1 LTNLKVRAAKVGYQ
15 WSMHLKKRVLTAF
28 ALISLP
34 LAMGGLPLGIYL
46 VPYYAG
52 ELGISLAAIGI
63 IVLLTRVTDVATD
76 PLIGTLSDATPARF
90 GRRGIWIMIGLPVM
104 GFATLAVF
112 NPPEQVGHLYLFFS
126 VAFLYLGWTLISIPL
141 SAWAAELS
149 PDYHERSRITGARS
163 FASSTGLLLV
173 MSLPLLMAFL
183 VGQGYTCLTPEHPGS
198 LQPMLKIVAWCT
210 LAGLC
215 VFGPLL
221 VFSVP
226 QATFVQKNS
235 MSFRQALT
243 LVWNNKP
250 FMRLLAAGVTN
261 HVGWYCIST
270 LYVFFLAHYLKATTQ
285 QWSAL
290 LIVYFVFGMIG
301 TPLIVRLASKINKH
315 KLMATLS
322 MYMIAVYSTVLLM
335 EPGQWKYYILIQIF
349 CGLVANIGNVL
360 VPSMAADVID
370 KDTVESGQQ
379 RGALFMALW
388 GTADKIALAVAA
400 GLTLPFLQF
409 LGFDPSVENDLQGLK
424 ALQYTYTLV
433 PIFFL
438 TWSAWLIWR
447 FPITKEYQ
455 EELRARISSQQLR
468 VDS

>member
-1 LTNLKVRAAKVGYQ
+1 MKLKNRE
-15 WSMHLKKRVLTAF
+15 LTAF

-34 LAMGGLPLGIYL
+34 LAMGGLPLGLYL
-46 VPYYAG
+46 VPYYTS
-52 ELGISLAAIGI
+52 ELGISLTAIGL
-63 IVLLTRVTDVATD
+63 IVLLTRVTDVITD
-76 PLIGTLSDATPARF
+76 PLIGTLSDATPERF
-90 GRRGIWIMIGLPVM
+90 GRRGIWVLIGLPTM

-112 NPPEQVGHLYLFFS
+112 NPPEQVSYLYVFLA
-126 VAFLYLGWTLISIPL
+126 VALLYLGWTLISIPL

-163 FASSTGLLLV
+163 FAASTGLLLV
-173 MSLPLLMAFL
+173 MSLPLGLGYLAS
-183 VGQGYTCLTPEHPGS
+183 QGYTSFAPAHPGS
-198 LQPMLKIVAWCT
+198 LQPMLKIVAWST

-215 VFGPLL
+215 IFGPLL
-221 VFSVP
+221 LLTVP
-226 QATFVQKNS
+226 QV
-235 MSFRQALT
+235 SFSRKSTVSLRQALV

-270 LYVFFLAHYLKATTQ
+270 LYVFFLAHYLNATTQ

-301 TPLIVRLASKINKH
+301 TPVIVKLASKFSKH
-315 KLMATLS
+315 KLMAALS
-322 MYMIAVYSTVLLM
+322 LYMITVYSTVLLM
-335 EPGQWKYYILIQIF
+335 EPGQWKYYVFIQIF

-370 KDTVESGQQ
+370 QDTVESGQQ

-409 LGFDPSVENDLQGLK
+409 LGFDPSVQNDTSGLN
-424 ALQYTYTLV
+424 ALHYTYTLI

-447 FPITKEYQ
+447 FPITREQ
-455 EELRARISSQQLR
+455 QQRLRTQIETEGLR
-468 VDS
+468 VES

>member
-1 LTNLKVRAAKVGYQ
+1 
-15 WSMHLKKRVLTAF
+15 MHLKNRELVAF

-34 LAMGGLPLGIYL
+34 LAMGGLPLGLYL
-46 VPYYAG
+46 VPYYTS
-52 ELGISLAAIGI
+52 ELGISLTAIGL
-63 IVLLTRVTDVATD
+63 IVLLTRATDVITD
-76 PLIGTLSDATPARF
+76 PLIGTLSDATPERF
-90 GRRGIWIMIGLPVM
+90 GRRGIWIMLGLPTM

-112 NPPEQVGHLYLFFS
+112 NPPEQVGHLYVF
-126 VAFLYLGWTLISIPL
+126 VAVALLYLGWTLISIPL

-163 FASSTGLLLV
+163 FAASTGLLLV
-173 MSLPLLMAFL
+173 MSLPLVLAYL
-183 VGQGYTCLTPEHPGS
+183 ASQGYTSLAPEHPGS
-198 LQPMLKIVAWCT
+198 LQPMLKIVAWFT

-221 VFSVP
+221 LMSVP
-226 QATFVQKNS
+226 QVKFSQKN
-235 MSFRQALT
+235 RVNLREALV

-301 TPLIVRLASKINKH
+301 TPAIVKLASKFSKH
-315 KLMATLS
+315 KLMTTLS
-322 MYMIAVYSTVLLM
+322 LYMIAVFSTVLLM
-335 EPGQWKYYILIQIF
+335 EPGDWKYYVFIQIF

-370 KDTVESGQQ
+370 QDTVESGQQ

-388 GTADKIALAVAA
+388 GTADKIALAIAA

-409 LGFDPSVENDLQGLK
+409 VGFDPSIENEISGLK
-424 ALQYTYTLV
+424 ALQYTYTLI

-438 TWSAWLIWR
+438 TWSAWLIWH
-447 FPITKEYQ
+447 FPITREQQ
-455 EELRARISSQQLR
+455 ERLRSRIAEEGLRADR
-468 VDS
+468 